1 MEGRHNHHLIA
12 EVNGKKIGGGQ
23 TKLKYAMIM
32 PSFPIALRNPKLYPI
47 VGELFEVDALERID
61 RLEGHPN
68 WYKRYQIKVIVNG
81 VEHTAWMYFQEKN
94 SSGSLKVEDHGDW
107 GKLYDAHRA
116 LRA

>member
-1 MEGRHNHHLIA
+1 
-12 EVNGKKIGGGQ
+12 
-23 TKLKYAMIM
+23 MIM